1 MRKAEGK
8 TRGKK
13 REGRFVSLEKERVS
27 VLRGR
32 RGREARESSER
43 SVEPTREGYGTA
55 SGVHSRAHAASPLKR
70 ERSRARA
77 TRYRARVR
85 VQSRSTRAGETA
97 NEYRRPLGGRCDQS
111 ARSASCVKAER
122 GLFAYICVFIIQ
134 FANTWQKWSLSAR
147 RLDLPGSTEP
157 ARTTGRWSQK
167 VGAGQRRDIG
177 R

>member
-1 MRKAEGK
+1 MKRIKRMGEMRKAEGK
-8 TRGKK
+8 PRGKK

-27 VLRGR
+27 ALRGR
-32 RGREARESSER
+32 RGREVARESSER

-134 FANTWQKWSLSAR
+134 FANTWQK
-147 RLDLPGSTEP
+147 
-157 ARTTGRWSQK
+157 
-167 VGAGQRRDIG
+167 
-177 R
+177 